1 MCLTVIKKIGICLL
15 LICFLTVSNAIVS
28 ANNDVI
34 NETKEAYDLN
44 DTIELLEEYTKN
56 VDLENIANSLLKG
69 EKLNT
74 SSILD
79 LFSNLFFKEIK
90 MEIKTFVSL
99 LIVIV
104 LLAIVKCLEL
114 EKGSLDKI
122 INLISFLVITTM
134 ILKNYI
140 EILDLFKNTINA
152 LTKITEIVSPTV
164 LTLLIATG
172 EVVTSGIVG
181 PVIMFLTAVCGV
193 IVNFVVLPLLNITL
207 VFKIISGISESINL
221 ERLGTFLNKFA
232 MWTTS
237 IVFTLILGVLGLE
250 TSVSTSV
257 DAVTVKTTQAAVSN
271 LIPVV
276 GKFVSDSAEIV
287 MGASEIIG
295 KTVGTIGIITIIITI
310 ATPALKV
317 FVIGLIYGILEGIS
331 EALIKENKTT
341 KIMGAFSKQ
350 YNTFAGIM
358 IGVGSIFIIT
368 LALAISLFGKA
379 VAS

>member
-1 MCLTVIKKIGICLL
+1 MWLRKIKKIWICIL
-15 LICFLTVSNAIVS
+15 LICIFFVSNTMVF
-28 ANNDVI
+28 ANNDVVTEI
-34 NETKEAYDLN
+34 KEAYDLN
-44 DTIELLEEYTKN
+44 GVIDLLENYTESIEIRD
-56 VDLENIANSLLKG
+56 VANNLLKG
-69 EKLNT
+69 EKINAT
-74 SSILD
+74 SILD
-79 LFSNLFFKEIK
+79 MFSSLLFKEIR
-90 MEIKTFVSL
+90 IGITTFIRL

-104 LLAIVKCLEL
+104 LIAIVKCLEL

-122 INLISFLVITTM
+122 VNLMTFLVTSTM

-140 EILDLFKNTINA
+140 DVVEMFKNTISS

-164 LTLLIATG
+164 LALLIATG
-172 EVVTSGIVG
+172 EVVTSGIIG
-181 PVIMFLTAVCGV
+181 PLIMFLTAMCGV
-193 IVNFVVLPLLNITL
+193 MVSSIILPLINIML

-221 ERLGTFLNKFA
+221 ERLGSFLNKFA

-237 IVFTLILGVLGLE
+237 IVFALILGVLGLE

-257 DAVTVKTTQAAVSN
+257 DSVTVKTTQAAVSN

-295 KTVGTIGIITIIITI
+295 KTVGVLGIIAIII
-310 ATPALKV
+310 ALSVPALKM
-317 FVIGLIYGILEGIS
+317 FALGIIYGALEGIS

-341 KIMGAFSKQ
+341 KLIGAFSKQ
-350 YNTFAGIM
+350 YNTLAGIM
-358 IGVGSIFIIT
+358 VGVGSVFIIT
-368 LALAISLFGKA
+368 LALAVSLFGKA